1 MSQQGKD
8 NGIVI
13 PPRCETMG
21 KTRIHTVNT
30 GRSNL
35 SSRTLSP
42 GLLAVNRGQGA
53 TNNMNN
59 YQPSNYQPS
68 NYPTLNYQQ
77 SNYQQSNYQ
86 QSNYPTS
93 GYNYQPSGPQTQRQ
107 QTVRSRGL
115 SNVSNISNSNSST
128 SGSFYPVI
136 PSRDIS
142 RNKTAAPGVLNSP
155 PKPVG
160 SFYRPPMPENYVSNL
175 NRSNTV
181 ANGNAFARGHTPKNS
196 INSITSIVSEGANRI
211 VDENALF
218 TRGYNRGPVTSPQYG
233 PNGLYISPQNGSY
246 GPVSPQSGSYGPI
259 SPQNGSYGP
268 NGLCVSPQN
277 GSYGPNGSV
286 TSPQNG
292 SYGPNGSVTSPQNG
306 SYGPNGSVISPQN
319 GSYGPNGSVIS
330 PQNGPMASPQNTPN
344 GKISPVQDN
353 NDGICPP
360 TPPQYM
366 VDTAK
371 LYGHSRSQSYG
382 SLNQSTKKAVERIR
396 SNSSGNTSSINPLR
410 NTRQTKSED
419 NVISKGE
426 TIGYQTSSLTSNPPV
441 VADDS
446 NFIPPVEVPTPS
458 QTMTDSPSLMISICN
473 DLPGIGMNEV
483 PQVTKSEVVFPP
495 RRSGNKTRS
504 VYSNYSSS
512 SLGDYMEYSGIQSLD
527 NTFLSQ
533 TIREDDRPPL
543 SPLSTHSV
551 LSPLSS
557 NAPLS
562 PLSSHMALPTQ
573 NTLAAPSTSPT
584 SVISSSP
591 TPSQTSQSVVI
602 PTRTSASKRPRAKT
616 AESSHSAISISNVD
630 TSNKNGN
637 SPATAENSVNSI
649 TITNVDISKTVSNEN
664 VNETEEEEAEE
675 TAVIN
680 HSALLSEIAEEFISA
695 LPLTKLEKDSI
706 EYTDCFTGA
715 DAVTTIATVLGT
727 KKRKL
732 ALAIGRSLESQS
744 LFHDVLYTSILEDSK
759 DHIYQMPSRNIAVN
773 RDSNL
778 DFSNILNDYID
789 NEVSIFSENDDIA
802 KRLTLGPRVARDVVE
817 ETPVHSHTD
826 LPSGVFVAISSCYSM
841 TCTEDSPCYSYTCPR
856 RKAYNLKSASTKKD
870 LGGDSAWST
879 TVGKN
884 ILEKVDKE
892 ERKRQ
897 EVIFEFIESEK
908 EYVDDLR
915 SVVQLIRKPLVEGA
929 VPKLDQRFGEI
940 VFSNMEEILNI
951 NTIFSNMLQ
960 NLQKQSSIV
969 DRLGVVTQEY
979 VKNFTCYIKYGEI
992 QPLAKEVLQF
1002 HRGTNRLLESFLK
1015 EMQSKKEF
1023 RRLPLESF
1031 LARPTTRLGR
1041 YPILLRDIL
1050 KHTKE
1055 DHPDQISLNAT
1066 METIKDILKQVNE
1079 KAGKT
1084 TNKIKLDHWVK
1095 ALDQSTMEKIEDE
1108 YDLQCY
1114 EKAMKLYKEDDKTF
1128 TLDEVERELGLD

>member
-21 KTRIHTVNT
+21 KARIHTVNT

-42 GLLAVNRGQGA
+42 GLLAVNRGAAGP
-53 TNNMNN
+53 NNMTN
-59 YQPSNYQPS
+59 YQPS
-68 NYPTLNYQQ
+68 NYQQ

-86 QSNYPTS
+86 QSNYQQSNYQQSNYQQSNYQQSNYQQSNYQQSNYLTSNYPTS
-93 GYNYQPSGPQTQRQ
+93 NYPTSNYPTSNYPQSNYPTSSYNYQPNGPQAQRP

-115 SNVSNISNSNSST
+115 SNVSIVSSSNGSST
-128 SGSFYPVI
+128 SGFYPVI

-142 RNKTAAPGVLNSP
+142 RNKTASLNSP

-196 INSITSIVSEGANRI
+196 INSITSIVSEGTNRI
-211 VDENALF
+211 VDETALF
-218 TRGYNRGPVTSPQYG
+218 SRGYNRGPLTSPQYG
-233 PNGLYISPQNGSY
+233 PYGPSSLSPNGS
-246 GPVSPQSGSYGPI
+246 
-259 SPQNGSYGP
+259 NGP
-268 NGLCVSPQN
+268 NGTNVLN
-277 GSYGPNGSV
+277 GLNGPNRNS
-286 TSPQNG
+286 
-292 SYGPNGSVTSPQNG
+292 
-306 SYGPNGSVISPQN
+306 
-319 GSYGPNGSVIS
+319 
-330 PQNGPMASPQNTPN
+330 QNGPIVSPQNTPN
-344 GKISPVQDN
+344 GKIEPIENN
-353 NDGICPP
+353 NDGVCPP
-360 TPPQYM
+360 TPPQFM
-366 VDTAK
+366 VNTAK

-410 NTRQTKSED
+410 NSRQTKSED
-419 NVISKGE
+419 NVISKGDVS
-426 TIGYQTSSLTSNPPV
+426 YQSSSLTSNPPV

-446 NFIPPVEVPTPS
+446 NFNPPAEVSTPS
-458 QTMTDSPSLMISICN
+458 QVMTDSPSLLISICN
-473 DLPGIGMNEV
+473 ELPGLGTNEI
-483 PQVTKSEVVFPP
+483 PQVNKSEVVFPP
-495 RRSGNKTRS
+495 RKNGNRTRS
-504 VYSNYSSS
+504 VYSSYSSS
-512 SLGDYMEYSGIQSLD
+512 SMGEYMEYSGIQNIDS
-527 NTFLSQ
+527 TFLSQ

-543 SPLSTHSV
+543 SPLSSNSV

-562 PLSSHMALPTQ
+562 PLSTHMTIPVQ

-584 SVISSSP
+584 SVLSSS
-591 TPSQTSQSVVI
+591 SQVSQSVVI

-616 AESSHSAISISNVD
+616 AESSQSAISNSNVD
-630 TSNKNGN
+630 TSKNTI
-637 SPATAENSVNSI
+637 SPANENSATNISVA
-649 TITNVDISKTVSNEN
+649 NVDISKTISNEN

-675 TAVIN
+675 AAVIN

-715 DAVTTIATVLGT
+715 DAVTTIANVLGT

-759 DHIYQMPSRNIAVN
+759 DHIYQMPYRNIAVN

-778 DFSNILNDYID
+778 DFSNILNDYIE

-802 KRLTLGPRVARDVVE
+802 KRLTLGPNMIHEKE
-817 ETPVHSHTD
+817 EEATVHTHTD
-826 LPSGVFVAISSCYSM
+826 LPCGVFVAISSCYSM

-856 RKAYNLKSASTKKD
+856 RMAYNLKSSSTKAD

-879 TVGKN
+879 TVSKN
-884 ILEKVDKE
+884 ILEKVDKN

-897 EVIFEFIESEK
+897 EIIFEFIQTEK

-915 SVVQLIRKPLVEGA
+915 SVVQVNYKIIFFLYI
-929 VPKLDQRFGEI
+929 KLYNFYEKN
-940 VFSNMEEILNI
+940 FFFILYYNKLCQI
-951 NTIFSNMLQ
+951 IYKTIFDFYYYYYFFFVINN
-960 NLQKQSSIV
+960 NLYNNI
-969 DRLGVVTQEY
+969 
-979 VKNFTCYIKYGEI
+979 
-992 QPLAKEVLQF
+992 
-1002 HRGTNRLLESFLK
+1002 
-1015 EMQSKKEF
+1015 
-1023 RRLPLESF
+1023 
-1031 LARPTTRLGR
+1031 
-1041 YPILLRDIL
+1041 
-1050 KHTKE
+1050 
-1055 DHPDQISLNAT
+1055 
-1066 METIKDILKQVNE
+1066 
-1079 KAGKT
+1079 
-1084 TNKIKLDHWVK
+1084 
-1095 ALDQSTMEKIEDE
+1095 
-1108 YDLQCY
+1108 
-1114 EKAMKLYKEDDKTF
+1114 
-1128 TLDEVERELGLD
+1128 